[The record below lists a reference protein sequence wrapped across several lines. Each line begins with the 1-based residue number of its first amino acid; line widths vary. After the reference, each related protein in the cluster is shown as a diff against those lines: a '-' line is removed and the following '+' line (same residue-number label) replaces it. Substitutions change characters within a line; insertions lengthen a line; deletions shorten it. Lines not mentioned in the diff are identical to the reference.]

1 MDSPPVKEL
10 SLPQATAMTSPHAA
24 APTEDN
30 PAPATLPLDDN
41 TPNQLE
47 LTAAVTPNHEAA
59 EGEME
64 SPSETMPPDE
74 KKPAEEGGNHE
85 RGEGAPREIP
95 NGTGDAAIP
104 GGAETMDDSQV
115 GFSMDSLTGLG
126 RLNVDIFNAAMP
138 PPTLGLYDEIDGLPF
153 PPDPA
158 QGAEGLLALQ
168 MAMNT
173 AANRQPYLD
182 PAPYIHDLDETRISA
197 YAKLEFEDGE
207 FYMNTH
213 QVILGRDLS
222 AARAAMRRDQDEKRQ
237 MEDGASGAAPYTP
250 VQNKR
255 SESKYTKSAISESGG
270 ILRDGEDSDPETR
283 RKRKSRR
290 ASKKS
295 KSTGSSSHEPSRRN
309 SIQPN
314 GFITYQAQSQVRR
327 SAPET
332 AGAVPVDPTS
342 LRPSPHDC
350 PLVGIHPP
358 AVIPAS
364 GYKAISR
371 KHVKIAYNSDKHL
384 FEAHIIGRNGA
395 FVDDEFRYHNDVIQL
410 KSGSRLQIGGVV
422 VRFVLPDVAIGETG
436 AEQKAEYEEN
446 AYADRY
452 SEGGKE
458 ISFDFED
465 TPRDGVVLEET
476 SDEEEEEDEEDEE
489 EVEED
494 LEDDQDDD
502 LGEED
507 EEGEPLENGDV
518 SGLEELEED
527 ERGERKKMASLAN
540 PAPRPEKKRGPGRP
554 PKNGIM
560 SKREQQLA
568 KKEALALAQA
578 QTQQKAQ
585 KTVPQ
590 PAGPVPGKNK
600 VGRPRKHPKQP
611 TPEVQREKRKYT
623 KRKPKEPKDPN
634 IKQEGS
640 GEDQPKEKK
649 ERKEKPPRPPRSP
662 SPTFNEADLT
672 PEQLAKPQANYV
684 SLIFDALSNSPS
696 GQMSLPQIY
705 RAIMRKYPF
714 FVLKTTTNG
723 WQSSVRHNLS
733 QHHAFRKVER
743 DGKGWMWAIVDG
755 STIEKE
761 KKKKA
766 SPPPQLTPGHMHHQQ
781 ILQAGHPPHMMQ
793 GHPYG
798 PGMMG
803 PPGYPMTHQM
813 PPNMHMGHPPQYMA
827 APHLMHGPP
836 PGSLPPTN
844 GLPRPGYPPSV
855 PPQLAVPSSGTYSSP
870 YAPKPNPP
878 AASQPQPQPHEQKP
892 APESR
897 PPAQTANPAAT
908 PQNQYRQQHPPPPPP
923 AQPPPANPPPGP
935 PPPNEKV
942 LKFLETFKTTVIKTL
957 KEKTS
962 NAEAIVNSAVNRAL
976 GVSTQSTVPGNT
988 HEDMLISILRNSLS
1002 QIPDSNIKPNPPQP
1016 GPPNSQATEHRR
1028 AQTPQANHSEPQGN
1042 AKSAGADKPGP
1053 TVMRPSFTGQSQN
1066 RSNSTSVS
1074 RPPMMTP
1081 GVKRNTPGSPANGPA
1096 RVSAPSSASPAPAP
1110 STVNG
1115 ASTPTV
1121 PIAESAQLTGQK
1133 RQHEDG
1139 DDLRDFNKRLSTTS
1153 GPAQV
1158 KT

>member
-1 MDSPPVKEL
+1 
-10 SLPQATAMTSPHAA
+10 MTSPHAS
-24 APTEDN
+24 PSTEVDSAT
-30 PAPATLPLDDN
+30 APAAIYDN
-41 TPNQLE
+41 APNQVE
-47 LTAAVTPNHEAA
+47 LTAAVDTKHEAA
-59 EGEME
+59 KEEME
-64 SPSETMPPDE
+64 MTSETMQLGENNAVKEPGEDANP
-74 KKPAEEGGNHE
+74 EGNSK
-85 RGEGAPREIP
+85 EIP
-95 NGTGDAAIP
+95 NGTEDATVP
-104 GGAETMDDSQV
+104 SGANTIHAGQD
-115 GFSMDSLTGLG
+115 GFSTDPLTGLA
-126 RLNVDIFNAAMP
+126 RLNMDIFNPPMP
-138 PPTLGLYDEIDGLPF
+138 QQALGIYDAIDGLPF
-153 PPDPA
+153 PQDPA

-168 MAMNT
+168 MAMNS
-173 AANRQPYLD
+173 AAHQQPYLD
-182 PAPYIHDLDETRISA
+182 AAPYIHDLDETRISA

-222 AARAAMRRDQDEKRQ
+222 AARAAMRRDQEEEKRKI
-237 MEDGASGAAPYTP
+237 EDEVSGSVPQTP
-250 VQNKR
+250 VQIKR
-255 SESKYTKSAISESGG
+255 SESKYAKSAVSESGG
-270 ILRDGEDSDPETR
+270 ILREGDDSDPETR
-283 RKRKSRR
+283 RKRKSRK

-295 KSTGSSSHEPSRRN
+295 KSTGSSSHDQSRRN
-309 SIQPN
+309 SIQQN
-314 GFITYQAQSQVRR
+314 GFVTYQAQSQVRR

-332 AGAVPVDPTS
+332 AGAVPVDPAS

-358 AVIPAS
+358 AIIPAS

-395 FVDDEFRYHNDVIQL
+395 FVDDEFRYHNDIVQL

-436 AEQKAEYEEN
+436 AEQKADYDEN
-446 AYADRY
+446 VYTDRY

-458 ISFDFED
+458 MSFDFED
-465 TPRDGVVLEET
+465 TPRDGLVLEET
-476 SDEEEEEDEEDEE
+476 SEDDLEDDEVDGELEDDLDEDEDEEEEAEQLVNGDIS
-489 EVEED
+489 EVGEI
-494 LEDDQDDD
+494 EDD
-502 LGEED
+502 ERED
-507 EEGEPLENGDV
+507 G
-518 SGLEELEED
+518 
-527 ERGERKKMASLAN
+527 RKKGASLPD
-540 PAPRPEKKRGPGRP
+540 PASKPEKKRGPGRP

-568 KKEALALAQA
+568 KKEALAMAQA

-585 KTVPQ
+585 KLVLQAP
-590 PAGPVPGKNK
+590 GLVPGKNK

-634 IKQEGS
+634 VKQEGS
-640 GEDQPKEKK
+640 GEDQPAKEKKEKK
-649 ERKEKPPRPPRSP
+649 ERPPKPPRSP

-684 SLIFDALSNSPS
+684 SLIFDALSNSPT

-761 KKKKA
+761 KKKKV
-766 SPPPQLTPGHMHHQQ
+766 SPPPQLTAGHMHHQQ
-781 ILQAGHPPHMMQ
+781 ILQAGRPPHMMQ

-803 PPGYPMTHQM
+803 PPGYPMNHQV
-813 PPNMHMGHPPQYMA
+813 PLNMHLGHPPQYMGG
-827 APHLMHGPP
+827 PHQIHAQQPP
-836 PGSLPPTN
+836 PGSLPPVN
-844 GLPRPGYPPSV
+844 GLPPAGYPPSV
-855 PPQLAVPSSGTYSSP
+855 PPQLAGPSSGTYSSP

-878 AASQPQPQPHEQKP
+878 TTSQPQPNEQRLPTESQPVAQTLNPVP
-892 APESR
+892 AP
-897 PPAQTANPAAT
+897 Q
-908 PQNQYRQQHPPPPPP
+908 QQYRQQQPPPPPP
-923 AQPPPANPPPGP
+923 AQQGPPDPPPGP
-935 PPPNEKV
+935 SPPNEKV

-962 NAEAIVNSAVNRAL
+962 NAEAIVNSAVNRVL
-976 GVSTQSTVPGNT
+976 GITNQSTVPDNT
-988 HEDMLISILRNSLS
+988 HEDMLINILRNSLS
-1002 QIPDSNIKPNPPQP
+1002 QIPDSNVKPNPPQS
-1016 GPPNSQATEHRR
+1016 GPTTSQQSEPRSAQPSQAN
-1028 AQTPQANHSEPQGN
+1028 QSEPQGN
-1042 AKSAGADKPGP
+1042 AKSAWPDRPGP

-1066 RSNSTSVS
+1066 RANTTSVA
-1074 RPPMMTP
+1074 RPPMMAT
-1081 GVKRNTPGSPANGPA
+1081 GIKKTSSGSPANAPA
-1096 RVSAPSSASPAPAP
+1096 RLSVPSSASPVPPP

-1115 ASTPTV
+1115 ASTPTAAI
-1121 PIAESAQLTGQK
+1121 PESGQVAGQK
-1133 RQHEDG
+1133 RPHEDE
-1139 DDLRDFNKRLSTTS
+1139 DDMRDLKRLSTS
-1153 GPAQV
+1153 GPPQV

>member
-1 MDSPPVKEL
+1 
-10 SLPQATAMTSPHAA
+10 MTSPHASPA
-24 APTEDN
+24 DGN
-30 PAPATLPLDDN
+30 PAPATTVIDDN

-47 LTAAVTPNHEAA
+47 LTAAVQT
-59 EGEME
+59 EGENTE
-64 SPSETMPPDE
+64 PQKEAPPETPADENKAIEAEAQEEHVQKPPL
-74 KKPAEEGGNHE
+74 
-85 RGEGAPREIP
+85 EIP
-95 NGTGDAAIP
+95 GGKEDAAIP
-104 GGAETMDDSQV
+104 GGAEGLPDTQMD
-115 GFSMDSLTGLG
+115 FSHDPLTGLA
-126 RLNVDIFNAAMP
+126 RLPLDVFNPAMP
-138 PPTLGLYDEIDGLPF
+138 QQPLGMYDGIDGISYPS
-153 PPDPA
+153 DPT

-168 MAMNT
+168 MAMN
-173 AANRQPYLD
+173 ASANQNPYLD
-182 PAPYIHDLDETRISA
+182 QASYPHDLDETRISA

-213 QVILGRDLS
+213 QVILGRDLT
-222 AARAAMRRDQDEKRQ
+222 AARAAMRRDQEEEKHKFE
-237 MEDGASGAAPYTP
+237 EDAVPHTP
-250 VQNKR
+250 VQSR
-255 SESKYTKSAISESGG
+255 RAESKYTKSVVSESGG
-270 ILRDGEDSDPETR
+270 ILREGDDSDPETR
-283 RKRKSRR
+283 RKRKSRK

-309 SIQPN
+309 SIQQN

-332 AGAVPVDPTS
+332 AGAVPVDPAS

-358 AVIPAS
+358 AITPAS

-395 FVDDEFRYHNDVIQL
+395 FVDDEFRYYNDVIQL

-436 AEQKAEYEEN
+436 AEQKQDYEEN
-446 AYADRY
+446 VYTDRY

-458 ISFDFED
+458 MSFDFED

-476 SDEEEEEDEEDEE
+476 SEDEYDEEIGEG
-489 EVEED
+489 
-494 LEDDQDDD
+494 LEDDQNEDQ
-502 LGEED
+502 LEEED
-507 EEGEPLENGDV
+507 QGHENGDI
-518 SGLEELEED
+518 SGLDEMDED
-527 ERGERKKMASLAN
+527 EQEGERKKASTLLNAV
-540 PAPRPEKKRGPGRP
+540 RPEKKRGPGRP

-560 SKREQQLA
+560 SKREQQLV
-568 KKEALALAQA
+568 KKEALAQAQA
-578 QTQQKAQ
+578 QQKAQ
-585 KTVPQ
+585 KSVPQ
-590 PAGPVPGKNK
+590 ASGPVPGKNK

-634 IKQEGS
+634 VKQEGS
-640 GEDQPKEKK
+640 GEDQPVKEKK
-649 ERKEKPPRPPRSP
+649 EKKEKPPKPPRSP

-684 SLIFDALSNSPS
+684 SLIFDALSNSPT

-781 ILQAGHPPHMMQ
+781 ILQAGHPQHMMQ

-803 PPGYPMTHQM
+803 PPGYPMNHPM
-813 PPNMHMGHPPQYMA
+813 PPGLHPGQPPQYMPG
-827 APHLMHGPP
+827 PHQMHGPPPP
-836 PGSLPPTN
+836 PGSLPHATAMP
-844 GLPRPGYPPSV
+844 PPGYPPSV
-855 PPQLAVPSSGTYSSP
+855 PPQLAAPSAGTYSSP

-878 AASQPQPQPHEQKP
+878 PASQPQSNEQKP
-892 APESR
+892 ATEPR
-897 PPAQTANPAAT
+897 PSAPAANAATT
-908 PQNQYRQQHPPPPPP
+908 PQQQYRQQQPAP
-923 AQPPPANPPPGP
+923 AQQSTQTPAPGP
-935 PPPNEKV
+935 APSNEKV
-942 LKFLETFKTTVIKTL
+942 LKFLETFKTTVVKTL

-962 NAEAIVNSAVNRAL
+962 NAEAIVNSAVNRTL
-976 GVSTQSTVPGNT
+976 GITTESTVPGNT

-1002 QIPDSNIKPNPPQP
+1002 QIPGSNVKPNSPPP
-1016 GPPNSQATEHRR
+1016 GSSNSQPNERST
-1028 AQTPQANHSEPQGN
+1028 QPSQANQSEPQGN
-1042 AKSAGADKPGP
+1042 AKAAGPDKPGP

-1066 RSNSTSVS
+1066 RPSSTSVS

-1081 GVKRNTPGSPANGPA
+1081 GMKRNASGSPANAPA
-1096 RVSAPSSASPAPAP
+1096 RLSAASSASPAPPP

-1115 ASTPTV
+1115 ASAPAAAV
-1121 PIAESAQLTGQK
+1121 PEPGQVAGQK
-1133 RQHEDG
+1133 RPLEDG
-1139 DDLRDFNKRLSTTS
+1139 DDMRDMKRLSTS
-1153 GPAQV
+1153 GPPPV

>member
-1 MDSPPVKEL
+1 
-10 SLPQATAMTSPHAA
+10 MTSPYASPPEGDPAA
-24 APTEDN
+24 ATVPI
-30 PAPATLPLDDN
+30 DDN

-47 LTAAVTPNHEAA
+47 LTAALQPDQDHKQDA
-59 EGEME
+59 GELQKE
-64 SPSETMPPDE
+64 PPLETVLLDENKPVEEPAQDVHMPDALPE
-74 KKPAEEGGNHE
+74 NL
-85 RGEGAPREIP
+85 
-95 NGTGDAAIP
+95 NGTGEAAIP
-104 GGAETMDDSQV
+104 TGAEDIHDTGG
-115 GFSMDSLTGLG
+115 GFSTDQLAGLA
-126 RLNVDIFNAAMP
+126 RLPLDVFNPPMP
-138 PPTLGLYDEIDGLPF
+138 HQPISIYDTIDGLPY
-153 PPDPA
+153 PSDPT

-168 MAMNT
+168 MAMN
-173 AANRQPYLD
+173 AAAGVNPYLD

-197 YAKLEFEDGE
+197 FAKLEFEDGE

-222 AARAAMRRDQDEKRQ
+222 AARAAMRRDQEDEKRRI
-237 MEDGASGAAPYTP
+237 EDDVSGGAPFTP
-250 VQNKR
+250 VQVKR
-255 SESKYTKSAISESGG
+255 SESKYTKSVVSESGG
-270 ILRDGEDSDPETR
+270 ILRDGDDSDPETR
-283 RKRKSRR
+283 RKRRSRK

-295 KSTGSSSHEPSRRN
+295 KSTGSSSHDHSRRN
-309 SIQPN
+309 SIQQN
-314 GFITYQAQSQVRR
+314 GLITYQAQSQVRR
-327 SAPET
+327 QAPET

-358 AVIPAS
+358 AITPAS

-371 KHVKIAYNSDKHL
+371 KHVKIAYNSEKHL

-436 AEQKAEYEEN
+436 AEQKADYEEN
-446 AYADRY
+446 VYADRY

-458 ISFDFED
+458 MSFDFED

-476 SDEEEEEDEEDEE
+476 SEEELSEEI
-489 EVEED
+489 
-494 LEDDQDDD
+494 
-502 LGEED
+502 
-507 EEGEPLENGDV
+507 GEPLEDESDGLADEDGEQLENGYL
-518 SGLEELEED
+518 SEMEEMEED
-527 ERGERKKMASLAN
+527 ERGDDRKLDASLPN
-540 PAPRPEKKRGPGRP
+540 LQVRPEKKRGPGRP

-560 SKREQQLA
+560 SKREQQLV
-568 KKEALALAQA
+568 KREALAQA
-578 QTQQKAQ
+578 QAQAQQKAQ

-590 PAGPVPGKNK
+590 AAGPVPQKNK

-634 IKQEGS
+634 VKQEGS
-640 GEDQPKEKK
+640 GEDQPAKEKK
-649 ERKEKPPRPPRSP
+649 EKKEKPPKPPRSP

-684 SLIFDALSNSPS
+684 SLIFDALSNSAT

-761 KKKKA
+761 KKKKV

-803 PPGYPMTHQM
+803 PPGYPMHQM
-813 PPNMHMGHPPQYMA
+813 PPNMHPGQPPQYMA
-827 APHLMHGPP
+827 VPHQMHGPP
-836 PGSLPPTN
+836 PPPGSIPHPTGLPPT
-844 GLPRPGYPPSV
+844 GFPPSV
-855 PPQLAVPSSGTYSSP
+855 PPQLAAPSTGTYSSP
-870 YAPKPNPP
+870 YAPKPNPQT
-878 AASQPQPQPHEQKP
+878 APQPQPHEP
-892 APESR
+892 RPTTESR
-897 PPAQTANPAAT
+897 PITQVANPAST
-908 PQNQYRQQHPPPPPP
+908 PQQQYRQQHPPPPPP
-923 AQPPPANPPPGP
+923 VQQAPPNPPSGP
-935 PPPNEKV
+935 PPQNEKV

-962 NAEAIVNSAVNRAL
+962 NAEAIVDSAVNRTL
-976 GVSTQSTVPGNT
+976 GITTESTVPGNT
-988 HEDMLISILRNSLS
+988 HEEMLISILRNSLS
-1002 QIPDSNIKPNPPQP
+1002 QIPDSNVKPNPPPSGMSTSQP
-1016 GPPNSQATEHRR
+1016 GDQR
-1028 AQTPQANHSEPQGN
+1028 AAQPPQANQSEPQGTGK
-1042 AKSAGADKPGP
+1042 AAGLDKPGP
-1053 TVMRPSFTGQSQN
+1053 TVMRPSFTGHSYN
-1066 RSNSTSVS
+1066 RSSTTSVS

-1081 GVKRNTPGSPANGPA
+1081 GMKRHASGSPANAPA
-1096 RVSAPSSASPAPAP
+1096 RLSAPSSASPAPAP
-1110 STVNG
+1110 SSLNG
-1115 ASTPTV
+1115 ASTPSAAV
-1121 PIAESAQLTGQK
+1121 PEAGQVGGQK
-1133 RQHEDG
+1133 RPHEDG
-1139 DDLRDFNKRLSTTS
+1139 DDMRDLKRLSTS
-1153 GPAQV
+1153 GPPQV

>member
-1 MDSPPVKEL
+1 
-10 SLPQATAMTSPHAA
+10 MTSPHASPADGDTA
-24 APTEDN
+24 A
-30 PAPATLPLDDN
+30 ATVAMDDN

-47 LTAAVTPNHEAA
+47 LTADLQPEQEAA
-59 EGEME
+59 EPPKEE
-64 SPSETMPPDE
+64 PSNTMPPEDI
-74 KKPAEEGGNHE
+74 KQAKEEAQDVQMHE
-85 RGEGAPREIP
+85 APSENP
-95 NGTGDAAIP
+95 NRTTEAAIP
-104 GGAETMDDSQV
+104 SGAEPLHDAQNA
-115 GFSMDSLTGLG
+115 FSADPLNGLA
-126 RLNVDIFNAAMP
+126 RLPLDVFNPAMP
-138 PPTLGLYDEIDGLPF
+138 QQPISIYDTIDGLPY
-153 PPDPA
+153 PPDPTR
-158 QGAEGLLALQ
+158 GAEGLLALQ
-168 MAMNT
+168 MAMN
-173 AANRQPYLD
+173 ASANQNPFLD
-182 PAPYIHDLDETRISA
+182 QAPYPHDLDETRISA

-213 QVILGRDLS
+213 QVILGRDLT
-222 AARAAMRRDQDEKRQ
+222 AARAAMRRDQEEEKQKIEDEV
-237 MEDGASGAAPYTP
+237 SGAAPFTP
-250 VQNKR
+250 VQAKR
-255 SESKYTKSAISESGG
+255 TESKYTKSVVSESGG
-270 ILRDGEDSDPETR
+270 ILREGDDSDPETR
-283 RKRKSRR
+283 RKRRSRK

-295 KSTGSSSHEPSRRN
+295 KSTGSSSHDQSRRN
-309 SIQPN
+309 SIQQN
-314 GFITYQAQSQVRR
+314 GLITYQAQSQVRR

-332 AGAVPVDPTS
+332 AGAVPVDPAS

-358 AVIPAS
+358 AITPAS

-436 AEQKAEYEEN
+436 AEQKPDYEEN
-446 AYADRY
+446 GYADRY

-458 ISFDFED
+458 MSFDFED
-465 TPRDGVVLEET
+465 TPRDGVVVEET
-476 SDEEEEEDEEDEE
+476 SEDEFEEEVGEVQDDRDEDSNEEEE
-489 EVEED
+489 
-494 LEDDQDDD
+494 
-502 LGEED
+502 GERH
-507 EEGEPLENGDV
+507 ENGDL
-518 SGLEELEED
+518 SDLDDMEERE
-527 ERGERKKMASLAN
+527 ERKMAASLLN
-540 PAPRPEKKRGPGRP
+540 SVVRPEKKRGPGRP

-560 SKREQQLA
+560 SKREQQLV
-568 KKEALALAQA
+568 KKEAQAQA
-578 QTQQKAQ
+578 QALQKAQ
-585 KTVPQ
+585 KSVSQ
-590 PAGPVPGKNK
+590 GAGPAPTKNK

-634 IKQEGS
+634 VKQEGS
-640 GEDQPKEKK
+640 GDDQPVKEKK
-649 ERKEKPPRPPRSP
+649 EKKEKPPKPPRSP

-684 SLIFDALSNSPS
+684 SLIFDALSNSPT

-766 SPPPQLTPGHMHHQQ
+766 SPPPQLTTGHMHHQQ

-793 GHPYG
+793 GPPYG
-798 PGMMG
+798 PGLMG
-803 PPGYPMTHQM
+803 PPPGYPINQPM
-813 PPNMHMGHPPQYMA
+813 PPNMHPGQPQPYIA
-827 APHLMHGPP
+827 APHQMQGPPAPPGSVPLSTVLPP
-836 PGSLPPTN
+836 PGYS
-844 GLPRPGYPPSV
+844 PSV
-855 PPQLAVPSSGTYSSP
+855 PPQLAGPSTGTYSSP

-878 AASQPQPQPHEQKP
+878 TSQLQPSEQRP
-892 APESR
+892 TAESR
-897 PPAQTANPAAT
+897 PPAQAPNSAAT
-908 PQNQYRQQHPPPPPP
+908 PQQQYRQQ
-923 AQPPPANPPPGP
+923 QPPQPVPSQQTPQNPPSGP

-942 LKFLETFKTTVIKTL
+942 LKFLETFKATVIKTL

-962 NAEAIVNSAVNRAL
+962 NAEAIVNSAVNRTL
-976 GVSTQSTVPGNT
+976 GITTESTVPGNT

-1002 QIPDSNIKPNPPQP
+1002 QIPDSNVKPNPPQS
-1016 GPPNSQATEHRR
+1016 GPSDLQPSEQRPAQASQAN
-1028 AQTPQANHSEPQGN
+1028 QSEPQGN
-1042 AKSAGADKPGP
+1042 AKAAGPDKPGP

-1066 RSNSTSVS
+1066 RPNTTSVS

-1081 GVKRNTPGSPANGPA
+1081 GIKRNTSGSPANAPA
-1096 RVSAPSSASPAPAP
+1096 RISVPSSASPAPPP

-1121 PIAESAQLTGQK
+1121 AITEAGQVAGQK
-1133 RQHEDG
+1133 RPHEDG
-1139 DDLRDFNKRLSTTS
+1139 DDIRDLKRLSTS
-1153 GPAQV
+1153 GPPQV

>member
-1 MDSPPVKEL
+1 
-10 SLPQATAMTSPHAA
+10 MTSPHAS
-24 APTEDN
+24 
-30 PAPATLPLDDN
+30 PAEGDSATATVTMDDN
-41 TPNQLE
+41 TPNQFK
-47 LTAAVTPNHEAA
+47 LTAAVHIEQEVAAPQKEA
-59 EGEME
+59 
-64 SPSETMPPDE
+64 SSETIPPDE
-74 KKPAEEGGNHE
+74 VKAVKEE
-85 RGEGAPREIP
+85 APDEHMQDAP
-95 NGTGDAAIP
+95 PQNLNGTEDAAIP
-104 GGAETMDDSQV
+104 GGAEAVHDAPDT
-115 GFSMDSLTGLG
+115 FSADPLNGLA
-126 RLNVDIFNAAMP
+126 RLPLDVFNPSMP
-138 PPTLGLYDEIDGLPF
+138 QQPMGLYDTIDSLPY

-168 MAMNT
+168 MAMNASAT
-173 AANRQPYLD
+173 QNPYLD
-182 PAPYIHDLDETRISA
+182 QAPYAHDLDETRISA

-213 QVILGRDLS
+213 QVILGRDLT
-222 AARAAMRRDQDEKRQ
+222 AARAAMRRDQEEEKRKI
-237 MEDGASGAAPYTP
+237 EDEASGAAPFTP
-250 VQNKR
+250 VQGKR
-255 SESKYTKSAISESGG
+255 TESRYTKSVVSESGG
-270 ILRDGEDSDPETR
+270 ILREGDDSDPETR
-283 RKRKSRR
+283 RKRRSRK

-295 KSTGSSSHEPSRRN
+295 KSTGSSSHDQSRRN
-309 SIQPN
+309 SIQQSGPV
-314 GFITYQAQSQVRR
+314 TYQAQSQVRR

-332 AGAVPVDPTS
+332 AGAVPVDPAS

-358 AVIPAS
+358 AITPAS

-436 AEQKAEYEEN
+436 AEQKADYEEN
-446 AYADRY
+446 VHTDRY

-458 ISFDFED
+458 MSFDFED

-476 SDEEEEEDEEDEE
+476 SEDELEE
-489 EVEED
+489 EVG
-494 LEDDQDDD
+494 DDD
-502 LGEED
+502 LDDDQAE
-507 EEGEPLENGDV
+507 EEGEPHENGDI
-518 SGLEELEED
+518 SELEEMEENERED
-527 ERGERKKMASLAN
+527 ERMTAASVSD
-540 PAPRPEKKRGPGRP
+540 PAVRPEKKRGPGRP

-560 SKREQQLA
+560 SKREQQLV
-568 KKEALALAQA
+568 KKEALVLAQA
-578 QTQQKAQ
+578 QQNAQ
-585 KTVPQ
+585 KSVPQ
-590 PAGPVPGKNK
+590 AAGPVPGKNK

-634 IKQEGS
+634 VKQEGS
-640 GEDQPKEKK
+640 GEDQPVKEKK
-649 ERKEKPPRPPRSP
+649 EKKEKPPKPPRSP

-684 SLIFDALSNSPS
+684 SLIFDALSNSPT

-766 SPPPQLTPGHMHHQQ
+766 SPPPPLLPGHMHHQQ
-781 ILQAGHPPHMMQ
+781 ILQAGHPPHMMP

-803 PPGYPMTHQM
+803 PPGYPMNHPM
-813 PPNMHMGHPPQYMA
+813 PPNMHPGQPPQYMA
-827 APHLMHGPP
+827 APHQMHGPPPP
-836 PGSLPPTN
+836 PGSLPHPT
-844 GLPRPGYPPSV
+844 GLPPPGYTPAV
-855 PPQLAVPSSGTYSSP
+855 PPQLAAPSTGTYSSP
-870 YAPKPNPP
+870 YAPKPTPP
-878 AASQPQPQPHEQKP
+878 AASQPQSTEQRP
-892 APESR
+892 TAESR
-897 PPAQTANPAAT
+897 PPTEVATSAAT
-908 PQNQYRQQHPPPPPP
+908 PQQQYRQQQQQPPPP
-923 AQPPPANPPPGP
+923 APTQQSSQHPPPGP
-935 PPPNEKV
+935 APPNEKV

-962 NAEAIVNSAVNRAL
+962 NAEAIVNSAVNRTL
-976 GVSTQSTVPGNT
+976 GITTESTVPGNT

-1002 QIPDSNIKPNPPQP
+1002 QIPDSNVKPNPSPSGSSHSQP
-1016 GPPNSQATEHRR
+1016 NDQRPAQPSQAN
-1028 AQTPQANHSEPQGN
+1028 QSEPQGN
-1042 AKSAGADKPGP
+1042 AKAAGPDKPGP

-1066 RSNSTSVS
+1066 RSNTASVS

-1081 GVKRNTPGSPANGPA
+1081 GMKRNASGSPANAPA
-1096 RVSAPSSASPAPAP
+1096 RPSAPSSASPVPPP

-1115 ASTPTV
+1115 ASTPTAT
-1121 PIAESAQLTGQK
+1121 IAEPGPVAGQK
-1133 RQHEDG
+1133 RPHEDG
-1139 DDLRDFNKRLSTTS
+1139 DDVRELKRLSTS
-1153 GPAQV
+1153 GPPQV